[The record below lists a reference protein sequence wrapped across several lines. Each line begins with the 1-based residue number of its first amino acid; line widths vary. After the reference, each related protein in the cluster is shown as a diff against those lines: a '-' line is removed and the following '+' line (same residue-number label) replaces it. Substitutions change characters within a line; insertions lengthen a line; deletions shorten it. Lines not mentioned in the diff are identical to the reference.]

1 MSKDEVVMKL
11 EEIKKIYGPA
21 PQEILDVEAKDV
33 SCETSVK
40 PKDRDAQLAQE
51 NK

>member
-1 MSKDEVVMKL
+1 MMSPSK
-11 EEIKKIYGPA
+11 IKKIYGPA
-21 PQEILDVEAKDV
+21 PQEILEVEAKDV
-33 SCETSVK
+33 SCGTSVK